1 MINRSCLSQKKI
13 RFVIP
18 KADNNK
24 QNQNNPSHHF
34 LYDHD
39 KFNEVMEEL
48 IIAVDKF
55 DHHHYQPSK
64 IKEAINE

>member
-1 MINRSCLSQKKI
+1 
-13 RFVIP
+13 VIP

-39 KFNEVMEEL
+39 KFNEVVEEL
-48 IIAVDKF
+48 IIAIDKS
-55 DHHHYQPSK
+55 DRHHYQPGK
-64 IKEAINE
+64 IKRGHL